1 MKKGKKMKAKKIQA
15 RVLALLAFFLVSSSL
30 TEFSNIAPQ
39 FLSRAREKTGT
50 IDDRGTDGR
59 EYVAGL
65 CVVVLVFAR
74 QNCWYL
80 LERGERTGETENVS
94 RDKSRDV
101 KGGGK
106 E

>member
-15 RVLALLAFFLVSSSL
+15 RVFALLAFFLVSSL